1 MTDEV
6 RGDPIEVSAA
16 TGDGGSGTAP
26 SRRQAP
32 PVLMEGERIEPRALA
47 LAALAGSGVLA
58 LIALAIVILVKYG
71 LVVFLAAQVLSAVV
85 LAIVTTIVLPWH
97 RERRRGA
104 AA

>member
-1 MTDEV
+1 MTDQV
-6 RGDPIEVSAA
+6 RGDPKVS
-16 TGDGGSGTAP
+16 GVWQEGSGTAP
-26 SRRQAP
+26 SKRQTP
-32 PVLMEGERIEPRALA
+32 PAMMEGERIEPRTLA
-47 LAALAGSGVLA
+47 LAALAGSGGLA

-71 LVVFLAAQVLSAVV
+71 LVAFLAAQVLSAVV